1 MHLTNSSKG
10 ESISLA
16 TCCPGPLV
24 LDLCF
29 YFKMAFFLPGVGYPH
44 FCNPPFRLL
53 VLHGSFLEIVLELEL
68 PLLWLRKASL
78 VISSGRW
85 VAGQATCTCYMC
97 ATWWRPSFWSR
108 QGFPSRYR
116 FHLFLGQ
123 GWLWSCG
130 IVQRSGHQ

>member
-1 MHLTNSSKG
+1 MAALQGDMHLINSSEG

-16 TCCPGPLV
+16 TSC
-24 LDLCF
+24 
-29 YFKMAFFLPGVGYPH
+29 FKMAFFFPGLSYRN
-44 FCNPPFRLL
+44 FCDPPFRLL
-53 VLHGSFLEIVLELEL
+53 VLQGTFLAIASELEL
-68 PLLWLRKASL
+68 PLLLLRKASL
-78 VISSGRW
+78 VISSRHW

-97 ATWWRPSFWSR
+97 ATWWRPSLWSR

-130 IVQRSGHQ
+130 IVQGSGYLQP